1 MRVDKIMKNLFIVF
15 GVILTVIVHS
25 AFCVAGDC
33 SKIDITLRFALNNEF
48 PLYDVVLS
56 DTLSEKGQQKSTSLG
71 KGACSNIAEI
81 APSVY
86 VLVLKKKTSDEY
98 LVVQASLS
106 AHATL
111 SDWMIEKVDVFQN
124 DIPALQKA
132 RGGFYSDVVTDKK
145 LTVARG
151 SYAVHV
157 SCLESGN
164 QFIYKT
170 LAGGAFEKCR
180 VK

>member
-1 MRVDKIMKNLFIVF
+1 M
-15 GVILTVIVHS
+15 
-25 AFCVAGDC
+25 
-33 SKIDITLRFALNNEF
+33 
-48 PLYDVVLS
+48 
-56 DTLSEKGQQKSTSLG
+56 
-71 KGACSNIAEI
+71 
-81 APSVY
+81 
-86 VLVLKKKTSDEY
+86 LVLKKKTSDEY

-111 SDWMIEKVDVFQN
+111 SVWMIEKVDVFQN
-124 DIPALQKA
+124 DIPPLQKA